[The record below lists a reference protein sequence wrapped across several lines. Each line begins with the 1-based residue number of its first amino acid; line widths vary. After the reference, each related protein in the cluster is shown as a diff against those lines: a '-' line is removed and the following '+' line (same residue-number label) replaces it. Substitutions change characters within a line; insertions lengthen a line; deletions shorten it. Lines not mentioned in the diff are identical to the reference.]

1 MSGKTN
7 PSTLKQTQG
16 QQQTPPAQTPDPGT
30 PTGQNTEQQGDAQ
43 DQRQQQPDQQQ
54 QQPAVTPAPL
64 HEHPD
69 FKPRMEQAQR
79 AGQRALLTALGF
91 EAETPEDIER
101 AQQEVASLLDFARQQ
116 REATLSVEERLNE
129 QITTLTGE
137 RDRLRQERDRLKD
150 EADNAQQALAEFK
163 ADLARGSA
171 VESAAE
177 AAGAARPADVLLW
190 LRANRS
196 AELAQVVG
204 EDGGIDEA
212 LLTALVD
219 ACRDAR
225 PEWFVAR
232 IPGNPSHD
240 GARAPQAPSNEKE
253 MKELARQAVRRG
265 MR

>member
-43 DQRQQQPDQQQ
+43 DQRQQQPGQQQ

-79 AGQRALLTALGF
+79 AGQRALLAALGF

-101 AQQEVASLLDFARQQ
+101 ARQEVASLLDFARQQ

-150 EADNAQQALAEFK
+150 EADKAQQALAEFK

-240 GARAPQAPSNEKE
+240 GARAPQALSSEKE